1 MPDNKKFTMTHFLAS
16 GFGSGYLPYMPGT
29 WGSVVGMLMAW
40 FLKPFGAPG
49 FLIATI
55 FTSLLGWKL
64 SHQLIK
70 THPVNRDPSYI
81 VIDEIAGLFLTYCF
95 IDWVMGGL
103 STLAWGMGFLLF
115 RIFDIWKPFPIGWV
129 DKKLAASVQTAGLG
143 VMLDDLLAA
152 IPAAAI
158 TILVLFL

>member
-1 MPDNKKFTMTHFLAS
+1 MARFLAS

-29 WGSVVGMLMAW
+29 WGSMVGVIMAC
-40 FLKPFGAPG
+40 FLKQFGTSG

-70 THPVNRDPSYI
+70 DHPINRDPSYI
-81 VIDEIAGLFLTYCF
+81 VIDEIAGLFLTYGF
-95 IDWVMGGL
+95 INWMMGEL
-103 STLAWGMGFLLF
+103 SALALGMGFVLF
-115 RIFDIWKPFPIGWV
+115 RVFDIWKPFPIGWV
-129 DKKLAASVQTAGLG
+129 DKKLAASVQTAALG
-143 VMLDDLLAA
+143 VMIDDLMAA
-152 IPAAAI
+152 VPAAAI